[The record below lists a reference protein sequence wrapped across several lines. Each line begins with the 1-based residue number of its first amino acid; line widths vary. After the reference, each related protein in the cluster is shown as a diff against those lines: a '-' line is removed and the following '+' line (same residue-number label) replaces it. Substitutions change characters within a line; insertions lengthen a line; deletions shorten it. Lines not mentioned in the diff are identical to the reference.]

1 MLKSDNANG
10 LFGFTSTDPVVIPE
24 SSNVSLNIVR
34 QKGQF
39 GSATV
44 SWSVYKSSTSSL
56 AVNDFIMATGTVVFD
71 ENESEKVYIITL
83 CLIRLLEDKAFIKI
97 TVIFFSICVIWGI
110 WYLQEMFSW
119 PSKIEG
125 NPKRQPKGGMDG

>member
-10 LFGFTSTDPVVIPE
+10 LFGFTSINPVIIQE
-24 SSNVSLNIVR
+24 SSNVSVNIER
-34 QKGQF
+34 LKGQF

-44 SWSVYKSSTSSL
+44 SWSVYKNSTSSL

-71 ENESEKVYIITL
+71 ENESEKVCKINL

-97 TVIFFSICVIWGI
+97 TVIFFSICVI
-110 WYLQEMFSW
+110 
-119 PSKIEG
+119 
-125 NPKRQPKGGMDG
+125 

>member
-10 LFGFTSTDPVVIPE
+10 LFGFTSINPVVIPE
-24 SSNVSLNIVR
+24 SSNVSVNIER

-44 SWSVYKSSTSSL
+44 SWSVYKSSTFSL

-71 ENESEKVYIITL
+71 ENESEKVYQIIIANYQWGRFFL
-83 CLIRLLEDKAFIKI
+83 KKLYMCNFHKYLI
-97 TVIFFSICVIWGI
+97 VIAM
-110 WYLQEMFSW
+110 LQKQDVQLPFW
-119 PSKIEG
+119 TII
-125 NPKRQPKGGMDG
+125 

>member
-10 LFGFTSTDPVVIPE
+10 LFGFTSINQVGIPE
-24 SSNVSLNIVR
+24 SSNVSVNIER

-56 AVNDFIMATGTVVFD
+56 AVNDFIMASGTVVFD
-71 ENESEKVYIITL
+71 ENESEKVYQII
-83 CLIRLLEDKAFIKI
+83 I
-97 TVIFFSICVIWGI
+97 
-110 WYLQEMFSW
+110 
-119 PSKIEG
+119 
-125 NPKRQPKGGMDG
+125 

>member
-10 LFGFTSTDPVVIPE
+10 LFGFTSINPVIIQE
-24 SSNVSLNIVR
+24 SSNVSVNIER
-34 QKGQF
+34 LKGQF

-83 CLIRLLEDKAFIKI
+83 CLIRLLEDTAFIKI

-119 PSKIEG
+119 PSKSEG

>member
-10 LFGFTSTDPVVIPE
+10 LFGFTSINPVVIPE
-24 SSNVSLNIVR
+24 SSNASLNIVR

-56 AVNDFIMATGTVVFD
+56 AVNDFVMASGTVVFD
-71 ENESEKVYIITL
+71 ENESDKGYQII
-83 CLIRLLEDKAFIKI
+83 I
-97 TVIFFSICVIWGI
+97 
-110 WYLQEMFSW
+110 
-119 PSKIEG
+119 
-125 NPKRQPKGGMDG
+125 

>member
-10 LFGFTSTDPVVIPE
+10 LFGFTSINPVIIQE
-24 SSNVSLNIVR
+24 SSNVSVNIER
-34 QKGQF
+34 LKGQF

-71 ENESEKVYIITL
+71 ENESEKVYTITL

-97 TVIFFSICVIWGI
+97 TVIFFSICVI
-110 WYLQEMFSW
+110 
-119 PSKIEG
+119 
-125 NPKRQPKGGMDG
+125 